1 MAIAFSKGIT
11 FTGPGISTTTTTS
24 SNSVEIESFSI
35 DYGSQEFEDNNDI
48 ARNDDYIQQEKT
60 AKRYGTLKVS
70 GKGHFPDASNPTVGL
85 GAYGPITISNGAS
98 TVYTAYGVVQN
109 YTNDLNARQKPTF
122 SVTYQIVPQDAS
134 YSESSSSSSSSS
146 SSGNGEG

>member
-1 MAIAFSKGIT
+1 MAIPFSKGIT

-35 DYGSQEFEDNNDI
+35 DYGTQEFEDNNDI

-70 GKGHFPDASNPTVGL
+70 GKGYFPDADSTGVGL
-85 GAYGPITISNGAS
+85 GSYGEITISKGSS
-98 TVYTAYGVVQN
+98 TVYTAFGIVQN
-109 YTNDLNARQKPTF
+109 YTNDLNARQKPSF
-122 SVTYQIVPQDAS
+122 SVTYQIVPE
-134 YSESSSSSSSSS
+134 ESSSSS
-146 SSGNGEG
+146 GD